1 MLSERLTA
9 IISELEREI
18 TQVQQAACPTLVG
31 ELERLKA
38 LLWARMVHTEASSP
52 APMLPSENG
61 RYLTVQEVA
70 ARFRVSDRWLYRNKR
85 KLPHSQP
92 SRKVLLFPEK
102 ATERW
107 FASRKAS

>member
-1 MLSERLTA
+1 VK
-9 IISELEREI
+9 ELFTSLE
-18 TQVQQAACPTLVG
+18 QVIAHTEPNACPALLG

-38 LLWARMVHTEASSP
+38 LLWARMIHTEASSP
-52 APMLPSENG
+52 PASLSSENG
-61 RYLTVQEVA
+61 RYLTVEEVVT
-70 ARFRVSDRWLYRNKR
+70 RFGVSDRWLYRHK
-85 KLPHSQP
+85 KHMPHSQP